1 MSEPIVNPAL
11 AKTQQGRMPQDE
23 EAERS
28 VLSAMMRSQEAFQE
42 VVLEVN
48 EDDFFIPA
56 NRTIF
61 NAMRRSFDENHP
73 VDPVTLADALRS
85 DGELDNV
92 GGISYLMTLADNTFA
107 LVSWPYHARIL
118 RRDTTLRNMIAAA
131 AQIEAL
137 AFAAPEDTS
146 EVVDQAERL
155 LLSVTDRS
163 VRSSYSTIGEV
174 MEQLY
179 DDLGEQS
186 QSEGD
191 AKGVRMGFPG
201 MDSRLL
207 GLRGGQMIVVGARPG
222 VGKTSFCLNMAV
234 NAADSG
240 ARVALFSLEM
250 SKKEIAERLLSSRS
264 AVSLSDIRSA
274 SIDDSQW
281 PQILEATEY
290 LSGLDVLIDDTPGIT
305 VTEIR
310 AKARRMLRGAANG
323 IVIIDYLQLL
333 SSPSGMGRNDSRATV
348 VGEMSR
354 GIKIMAKDLNVPVMA
369 LSQLNRV
376 VEGRT
381 GKRPQLSDLRESGS
395 IEQDADIVILLD
407 RSMTPEE
414 AERQDRPNEGVTQFI
429 IAKNRS
435 GPLGAVDMRFDGDT
449 IRFREITY
457 EYA

>member
-1 MSEPIVNPAL
+1 
-11 AKTQQGRMPQDE
+11 
-23 EAERS
+23 
-28 VLSAMMRSQEAFQE
+28 
-42 VVLEVN
+42 
-48 EDDFFIPA
+48 
-56 NRTIF
+56 
-61 NAMRRSFDENHP
+61 
-73 VDPVTLADALRS
+73 
-85 DGELDNV
+85 
-92 GGISYLMTLADNTFA
+92 
-107 LVSWPYHARIL
+107 
-118 RRDTTLRNMIAAA
+118 MIAAA

-348 VGEMSR
+348 VGEMSH